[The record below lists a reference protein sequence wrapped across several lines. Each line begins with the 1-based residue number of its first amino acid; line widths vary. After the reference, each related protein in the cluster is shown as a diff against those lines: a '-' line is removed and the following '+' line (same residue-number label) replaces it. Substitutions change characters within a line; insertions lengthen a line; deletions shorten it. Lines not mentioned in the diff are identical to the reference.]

1 MSTKVNTKQLTAQE
15 LFDFLKDLK
24 KQGLNLNKIDV
35 NYRYDYDSDV
45 KQVRNVDEDLYDEV
59 DNSTLT
65 SICLVTHPNYEEW
78 LPTRAK
84 QAKQLRRK
92 KK

>member
-1 MSTKVNTKQLTAQE
+1 MSNTTISKQLTAQE

-45 KQVRNVDEDLYDEV
+45 REVLSVDEDLYDEV

-65 SICLVTHPNYEEW
+65 SICLVTQPTEE
-78 LPTRAK
+78 
-84 QAKQLRRK
+84 
-92 KK
+92 

>member
-35 NYRYDYDSDV
+35 NYRYDHDSDV
-45 KQVRNVDEDLYDEV
+45 REVLNVEEDLYDEV

-65 SICLVTHPNYEEW
+65 SICLVTLPQEE
-78 LPTRAK
+78 
-84 QAKQLRRK
+84 
-92 KK
+92 